1 MIGVI
6 LAAGRSSRFKHVK
19 SKLEYEFKG
28 KPIVKHV
35 FDSLNKSV
43 EEIIVVVGEN
53 ENNIKKILGDNIK
66 YIKQEQALGTGNAV
80 LCCESYVKGKF
91 IVCNG
96 DKPLVTKESFDKLKE
111 LKENIG
117 VSTIISDNP
126 LRRGRIIR
134 ENNIFKEIKEFKD
147 ASDSEKEIKEVN
159 AGIYLFDDKVFEYL
173 KKVKNNNASK
183 EYYLTDVFSMYVKD
197 KIKIGIVNV
206 SEKEGFD
213 VNTLEEVN
221 MIR

>member
-1 MIGVI
+1 
-6 LAAGRSSRFKHVK
+6 
-19 SKLEYEFKG
+19 
-28 KPIVKHV
+28 
-35 FDSLNKSV
+35 
-43 EEIIVVVGEN
+43 
-53 ENNIKKILGDNIK
+53 
-66 YIKQEQALGTGNAV
+66 LGTGNAV
-80 LCCESYVKGKF
+80 LCCENFVRGKF

>member
-6 LAAGRSSRFKHVK
+6 LAAGKSSRFKHVK

-43 EEIIVVVGEN
+43 EEIIVVVGES
-53 ENNIKKILGDNIK
+53 EDNIKRILGDNVK
-66 YIKQEQALGTGNAV
+66 YVRQERALGTGNAV
-80 LCCESYVKGKF
+80 LCCENFVKGRF

-96 DKPLVTKESFDKLKE
+96 DKPLVTKESFDKFRK

-117 VSTIISDNP
+117 ISTIISDNP

-134 ENNIFKEIKEFKD
+134 ENNIFK
-147 ASDSEKEIKEVN
+147 
-159 AGIYLFDDKVFEYL
+159 G
-173 KKVKNNNASK
+173 
-183 EYYLTDVFSMYVKD
+183 
-197 KIKIGIVNV
+197 
-206 SEKEGFD
+206 
-213 VNTLEEVN
+213 
-221 MIR
+221 